1 MRGGMGRRMRRAAW
15 PATVLVALALLPAS
29 AAATATESDGEE
41 EGALAQLGH
50 TDLGGKGLNGDL
62 AVVGTTAIVGA
73 GYVTHTGYHTE
84 RYNPGP
90 CIEVTAK
97 VVDLT
102 DPRAPRLT
110 AEIPMPVGVAAIDVD
125 AIAVQTP
132 GFTGTLAAIAL
143 DDGPSQAGPT
153 PCTPAERSPAFV
165 HRGVLYYDITDP
177 RSPKELG
184 RYMADQGPMDD
195 VAANAVPCAP
205 PSAGGAG
212 VRCAT
217 GQHSVSLAQ
226 RADGR
231 VVSISV
237 EPIADFMTKPSGDV
251 RVVDVTDPRN
261 PTQLGAWPP
270 LGARPHPFS
279 PNGCGPFTNSHSA
292 EFYAGGQ
299 KALVA
304 FMDGG
309 LYDLDT
315 ANAQLIREAS
325 RYSYPEERGVEGNA
339 GFVTATEMDGVT
351 VALLSEEDWFPTT
364 TRLRIDAP
372 AGLAGEKFVC
382 EGMPTYFDQSNQSQL
397 YRRPGGT
404 IAAEIVYG
412 GRGCP
417 ARGSAANPVAE
428 DPYPSD
434 PRGKIVFLDTA
445 KIDATQPDI
454 SNPACNN
461 TTKINRAQG
470 AGALAVMMGR
480 VQVAPFSAAP
490 YAIAWGGSW
499 ENLTIPGLMIDEGD
513 GNALRSALC
522 PRLEGGAC
530 TGGETV
536 RGSVTDSPGEWGGLR
551 VLEVDPDTGMR
562 QMALI
567 HSPHGKT
574 FPPPD
579 LGVYAPGRAV
589 ARGELAYVAWHADG
603 LRIYDLSEAPP
614 LEVGH
619 FVPPDTP
626 DPSGILPPK
635 ASVIGVA
642 LTEGNRVVI
651 TDQNS
656 GLYVLARSSGG
667 GSGASVGL
675 VLGLVFGGVV
685 VLVAM
690 AVLVA
695 RRRTSGAG

>member
-1 MRGGMGRRMRRAAW
+1 MRRRTG
-15 PATVLVALALLPAS
+15 PAVVLALLALLPATVP
-29 AAATATESDGEE
+29 ATATESDGDDAE
-41 EGALAQLGH
+41 EGELTQLGH
-50 TDLGGKGLNGDL
+50 TDLGGKGLNGDV
-62 AVVGTTAIVGA
+62 AVVGTVAIVGA

-102 DPRAPRLT
+102 DARAPRVT

-125 AIAVQTP
+125 AIAVETP
-132 GFTGTLAAIAL
+132 TFTGTLAAIAL

-165 HRGVLYYDITDP
+165 DRGVLYYDITDP
-177 RSPKELG
+177 AQPRMLG

-195 VAANAVPCAP
+195 VPANAVPCAP

-226 RADGR
+226 RDDGR
-231 VVSISV
+231 VVSLSV

-270 LGARPHPFS
+270 LGSRPHPFS

-292 EFYAGGQ
+292 EFYAGGR

-309 LYDLDT
+309 LFDLDT
-315 ANAQLIREAS
+315 TNGQLIREVS
-325 RYSYPEERGVEGNA
+325 RFSYPEERGVEGNA
-339 GFVTATEMDGVT
+339 GFVTATEVDGAT

-364 TRLRIDAP
+364 TRVRIESP
-372 AGLAGEKFVC
+372 TTLAREMFAC
-382 EGMPTYFDQSNQSQL
+382 QGMPTYFDQSNQSQL
-397 YRRPGGT
+397 YRRPNAT
-404 IAAEIVYG
+404 ITAEIVYG

-417 ARGSAANPVAE
+417 ARGNPANPVAE

-434 PRGKIVFLDTA
+434 PRGRIVFLDTA

-454 SNPACNN
+454 SNTACNN

-470 AGALAVMMGR
+470 AGALAVLMGR

-499 ENLTIPGLMIDEGD
+499 ENLSIPGLMVDEGD
-513 GNALRSALC
+513 GNALRAALC
-522 PRLEGGAC
+522 PRLEEGRCA
-530 TGGETV
+530 GGETV
-536 RGSVTDSPGEWGGLR
+536 RGSLTDGPGEWGGLR

-562 QMALI
+562 QMALV
-567 HSPHGKT
+567 HSRHGKT

-589 ARGELAYVAWHADG
+589 ARGERAYVAWHSDG
-603 LRIYDLSEAPP
+603 LRVLDLGEQPP
-614 LEVGH
+614 REVGH

-626 DPSGILPPK
+626 DPSNTLPGK
-635 ASVIGVA
+635 ASVVGVA
-642 LTEGNRVVI
+642 LLDGNRVVI

-656 GLYVLARSSGG
+656 GLYVLSATSGG
-667 GSGASVGL
+667 GEGAPLGVGL
-675 VLGLVFGGVV
+675 AVVFGGLAL
-685 VLVAM
+685 LVAA

-695 RRRTSGAG
+695 RRRRRASGSG

>member
-1 MRGGMGRRMRRAAW
+1 MRARTW
-15 PATVLVALALLPAS
+15 PAVVLALLALLPAT
-29 AAATATESDGEE
+29 APATATESEDDEAE
-41 EGALAQLGH
+41 EGELTQLGH
-50 TDLGGKGLNGDL
+50 TDLGGKGLNGDV

-97 VVDLT
+97 IVDLT
-102 DPRAPRLT
+102 DPRAPRVRS
-110 AEIPMPVGVAAIDVD
+110 EIPMPVGVAAIDVD
-125 AIAVQTP
+125 AIAVETP
-132 GFTGTLAAIAL
+132 AFTGTLAAIAL

-165 HRGVLYYDITDP
+165 DRGVLYYDITDP
-177 RSPKELG
+177 AQPRMLG

-231 VVSISV
+231 VVSLSV

-279 PNGCGPFTNSHSA
+279 PSGCGPFTNSHSA
-292 EFYAGGQ
+292 ELYAGGN

-309 LYDLDT
+309 LFDLDT
-315 ANAQLIREAS
+315 TNGQLIREVG
-325 RYSYPEERGVEGNA
+325 RFSYPEDRGVEGNA
-339 GFVTATEMDGVT
+339 GFVTATEVDGAT

-364 TRLRIDAP
+364 TRVRIEAP
-372 AGLAGEKFVC
+372 ASIAGEKFAC
-382 EGMPTYFDQSNQSQL
+382 EGMPTYFDQTNQAQL
-397 YRRPGGT
+397 YRRPNGT
-404 IAAEIVYG
+404 IAGEIVYG

-417 ARGSAANPVAE
+417 ARGTPAAPVAE

-445 KIDATQPDI
+445 KIDDTQPDI
-454 SNPACNN
+454 SNTACNN

-470 AGALAVMMGR
+470 AGALAVLMGR

-499 ENLTIPGLMIDEGD
+499 ENLTIPGLMVDEGD

-530 TGGETV
+530 AGGETV
-536 RGSVTDSPGEWGGLR
+536 RASLTDAPGEWGGLR

-562 QMALI
+562 QVTVI
-567 HSPHGKT
+567 HSRYGKT

-589 ARGELAYVAWHADG
+589 ARGETAYVAWHSDG
-603 LRIYDLSEAPP
+603 LRVIDLSEQPP
-614 LEVGH
+614 REVGH

-626 DPSGILPPK
+626 DPSNTLPDK
-635 ASVIGVA
+635 ASVVGVA
-642 LTEGNRVVI
+642 LMEGDRLVI

-656 GLYVLARSSGG
+656 GLYVLSADTDGEGTSV
-667 GSGASVGL
+667 AVGL
-675 VLGLVFGGVV
+675 AVVFGGLAVLVV
-685 VLVAM
+685 VAL
-690 AVLVA
+690 LVA
-695 RRRTSGAG
+695 RRRRSSA

>member
-1 MRGGMGRRMRRAAW
+1 MRRRTW
-15 PATVLVALALLPAS
+15 PAVVLVVLALLPA
-29 AAATATESDGEE
+29 AAPATATESDGEE
-41 EGALAQLGH
+41 REEGELLQLGH
-50 TDLGGKGLNGDL
+50 TDLGGKGLNGDV

-102 DPRAPRLT
+102 DARSPRVT
-110 AEIPMPVGVAAIDVD
+110 AEIPLPVGVAAIDVD
-125 AIAVQTP
+125 AIAVETP
-132 GFTGTLAAIAL
+132 TFTGTLAAIAL

-153 PCTPAERSPAFV
+153 PCMPAERSPAFV
-165 HRGVLYYDITDP
+165 DRGVVYYDITDP
-177 RSPKELG
+177 AQPRLLG
-184 RYMADQGPMDD
+184 RYMADQGPTDD

-231 VVSISV
+231 VVSLSV

-292 EFYAGGQ
+292 EFYAGGD

-309 LYDLDT
+309 LFDLDT
-315 ANAQLIREAS
+315 ANGQLLREAS
-325 RYSYPEERGVEGNA
+325 RYSYPEERGMEGNA
-339 GFVTATEMDGVT
+339 GFVTATEIDGVT

-364 TRLRIDAP
+364 TRVRIETP
-372 AGLAGEKFVC
+372 AGLAGEKFAC
-382 EGMPTYFDQSNQSQL
+382 EGMPTIFDQGNQAQL
-397 YRRPGGT
+397 YRRPGGS
-404 IAAEIVYG
+404 ISAEIVYG

-417 ARGSAANPVAE
+417 ARGTPANPVAE
-428 DPYPSD
+428 DPYPAD

-454 SNPACNN
+454 SNTACNN

-522 PRLEGGAC
+522 PRLDGGNCA
-530 TGGETV
+530 GGETV
-536 RGSVTDSPGEWGGLR
+536 RGSVTDTAGEWGGLR

-562 QMALI
+562 QMALV
-567 HSPHGKT
+567 HSPHGRT

-589 ARGELAYVAWHADG
+589 ARGEQAYVAWHSDG
-603 LRIYDLSEAPP
+603 LRILDLGEQPP
-614 LEVGH
+614 REVGH

-626 DPSGILPPK
+626 DPSNTLPPK

-642 LTEGNRVVI
+642 LMDGNRVVI

-656 GLYVLARSSGG
+656 GLYVLSTSSGG
-667 GSGASVGL
+667 GEGTSVG
-675 VLGLVFGGVV
+675 VGLAIVFGGLA
-685 VLVAM
+685 VLVAV
-690 AVLVA
+690 ALLVA
-695 RRRTSGAG
+695 RRRRSPG

>member
-1 MRGGMGRRMRRAAW
+1 MGRRIRTAAW
-15 PATVLVALALLPAS
+15 PAVVLVVLALMPA
-29 AAATATESDGEE
+29 AAATTESEDGEGE
-41 EGALAQLGH
+41 EGAYQQVGH
-50 TDLGGKGLNGDL
+50 SDLGGKGLNGDI
-62 AVVGTTAIVGA
+62 AIVGTTAIVGA
-73 GYVTHTGYHTE
+73 GTVTHTGYHTE

-102 DPRAPRLT
+102 DPRAPRVVS
-110 AEIPMPVGVAAIDVD
+110 EIPMPVGVAAIDVD
-125 AIAVQTP
+125 AIAVETP
-132 GFTGTLAAIAL
+132 TFTGTLAAIAL
-143 DDGPSQAGPT
+143 ADGPSQAGPT

-165 HRGVLYYDITDP
+165 DRGVVYYDITTPAQP
-177 RSPKELG
+177 RMLG
-184 RYMADQGPMDD
+184 RYMADQGPTDD

-237 EPIADFMTKPSGDV
+237 EPVANFMTKPSGDV

-270 LGARPHPFS
+270 LGARPGSFS

-292 EFYAGGQ
+292 EFYDGGRR
-299 KALVA
+299 ALVA

-309 LYDLDT
+309 LFDLDT
-315 ANAQLIREAS
+315 ANGQLIREAS
-325 RYSYPEERGVEGNA
+325 RFSYPDTRAEEGNA
-339 GFVTATEMDGVT
+339 GFATAAVVDETT
-351 VALLSEEDWFPTT
+351 YALLSEEDWFPTSSSV
-364 TRLRIDAP
+364 RIEAP
-372 AGLAGEKFVC
+372 AGLGGVKFAC
-382 EGMPTYFDQSNQSQL
+382 EGMPTVFDQGNQAQL
-397 YRRPGGT
+397 YRRPGNQVSG
-404 IAAEIVYG
+404 EIVYG

-417 ARGSAANPVAE
+417 ARGNQANPVAE

-445 KIDATQPDI
+445 KIDTTQPDI
-454 SNPACNN
+454 SNTACNN
-461 TTKINRAQG
+461 TTKINRAQQ
-470 AGALAVMMGR
+470 AGALAVLMGR

-490 YAIAWGGSW
+490 YAIAWGGDW
-499 ENLTIPGLMIDEGD
+499 KGLTIPGLMVDEGD

-522 PRLEGGAC
+522 PRLENGNCA
-530 TGGETV
+530 GGETV
-536 RGSVTDSPGEWGGLR
+536 RGSVTDAPGEWGGLR

-562 QMALI
+562 QVALV

-589 ARGELAYVAWHADG
+589 ARGDLAYVAWHSDG
-603 LRIYDLSEAPP
+603 LRVLDLGELPP
-614 LEVGH
+614 REVGH
-619 FVPPDTP
+619 FVPPDRP
-626 DPSGILPPK
+626 DPSGNLPPK

-642 LTEGNRVVI
+642 LMDGNRVAI

-656 GLYVLARSSGG
+656 GLYVLAPGRSDSEGT
-667 GSGASVGL
+667 SVGVTL
-675 VLGLVFGGVV
+675 AVVFGGLA
-685 VLVAM
+685 VLVAV
-690 AVLVA
+690 ALLVA
-695 RRRTSGAG
+695 RRRRRATT